1 MWLSPNILGILN
13 DILVY
18 TAEIWFYMLLVG
30 IPIRMLTTVITK
42 GRIEFM

>member
-1 MWLSPNILGILN
+1 MWLSDSTVGILN
-13 DILVY
+13 DIFLFS
-18 TAEIWFYMLLVG
+18 AQIWFYMLLVG